1 MKLNKINFIYNR
13 GATRQYTNPSQVL
26 KKIPNSPLTR
36 LFKFQTRPISGGYLK
51 KPAPL
56 SSLHET

>member
-13 GATRQYTNPSQVL
+13 GGTRQYTNPSQVL

-36 LFKFQTRPISGGYLK
+36 LFKFQTRPIRGGYLK
-51 KPAPL
+51 NPALL